1 MLEKGGPVSGFA
13 FFICR
18 AGSAHSS
25 LCKRAAAQKNK
36 ARTKR
41 AKKDFHR
48 CLPKEAIEV

>member
-18 AGSAHSS
+18 AGSHF